1 MRQKVP
7 PFLFACLTALFF
19 VCSCKENLPIISS
32 IEPHIGSP
40 GEFLTITGENF
51 GEEQDESSYVTIA
64 GAAPTSSSYISWK
77 NSLIQVRIPEFAE
90 AGLVYIHR
98 GSKKSNPVLFSYRS
112 AMPEPVRGG
121 ELGSLPRVQTVE
133 PASAPIGAL
142 VTIHGANFGSSREN
156 SGVFF
161 AWNAETRT
169 SSETEEKAPEAV
181 EAFDTEFAYELW
193 SEREIRVRVP
203 DGAVSGNLEIR
214 TPRGNS
220 RPVFFEISGK
230 PGTKIYKDKRSYTF
244 SYSVDVMV
252 ERAVL
257 PNGLYLWLPKPVSS
271 ASQRNVNALN
281 RSSEPFIENYR
292 GASLYQLMNLNPETK
307 EQITLSYVAEVYAVE
322 SRIRYQDL
330 KQDGSSP
337 IKMVYTQSD
346 PLIPQDNPDIA
357 AQAAAIVGRER
368 NPYIKA
374 QKIFQW
380 ILKEND
386 LQAEPLSGGALEGL
400 REKSADSYR
409 ASLLFCALA
418 RAAGVPAIPA
428 AGVLVDR
435 NQRAV
440 RHYWAEFWID
450 SFGWIPVDP
459 ALSAGAAPDG
469 FLLREDHGT
478 FYFGS
483 LDNQRITF
491 SRGQSAISQ
500 MDARGRITARSRDY
514 SLQNLWEEATGG
526 LESYSSLWSDV
537 TITGLY
543 VQ

>member
-1 MRQKVP
+1 MI
-7 PFLFACLTALFF
+7 TLFF

-40 GEFLTITGENF
+40 GELLTITGENF
-51 GEEQDESSYVTIA
+51 GEERDESSYVTIA
-64 GAAPTSSSYISWK
+64 GAAPTSSSYVSWK

-98 GSKKSNPVLFSYRS
+98 GGKKSNPVLFSYRS
-112 AMPEPVRGG
+112 AMPEPVRG
-121 ELGSLPRVQTVE
+121 EEFGSLPRIQTVE

-142 VTIHGANFGSSREN
+142 VTIHGANFGASREN

-169 SSETEEKAPEAV
+169 SSETEAKAPEAV

-203 DGAVSGNLEIR
+203 DGAVSGNLEVR

-220 RPVFFEISGK
+220 RPAFFEISGK

-252 ERAVL
+252 ERAVR

-271 ASQRNVNALN
+271 ASQRNINVLN

-292 GASLYQLMNLNPETK
+292 GSSLYQLMNLDPGTK
-307 EQITLSYVAEVYAVE
+307 EQINLSYVAEVYAVE
-322 SRIRYQDL
+322 SGIRYQNIR
-330 KQDGSSP
+330 QDGTSP
-337 IKMVYTQSD
+337 IKMVYTQSA
-346 PLIPQDNPDIA
+346 PMIPSDDPDIA
-357 AQAAAIVGRER
+357 AQAGAIVGRER

-380 ILKEND
+380 ILKEKD
-386 LQAEPLSGGALEGL
+386 LQAAPLPGGALEGL
-400 REKSADSYR
+400 KETGADSYR

-418 RAAGVPAIPA
+418 RAADVPAIPA

-543 VQ
+543 IQ